1 MVQFI
6 RVACAMAAIT
16 VMSNAA
22 WAQSTPVKEP
32 AMPAPLEA
40 MAKEGA
46 QLRYMGNEAGLD
58 AWIAIQNGQEQY
70 FYVTPDREYVLL
82 GLLFDKTGKMI
93 TLQQVATL
101 QQKGDNVLDV
111 LKAEKPAEIASV
123 TDNVKEGDIA
133 KVLKSPS
140 EQLYSDLEGSNWV
153 RLGKQEAP
161 YIYMFIDPQC
171 PYCHDFMKSL
181 RKDIEGGKIQVRM
194 IPVGFRDETRAQAAL
209 LLALPDPEARWF
221 RHLDDDKEA
230 LPVTP
235 GINEQGVERNM
246 AIMQS
251 WKLNVT
257 PLTVYRAR
265 DEKVKIVQGRAKDV
279 STLLGDVKPA
289 M

>member
-16 VMSNAA
+16 VMSNTV

-101 QQKGDNVLDV
+101 QQQGDNVLDV

-153 RLGKQEAP
+153 RLGNQAAP
-161 YIYMFIDPQC
+161 HIYMFIDPQC

>member
-16 VMSNAA
+16 VMSNPA

-101 QQKGDNVLDV
+101 QQQGDNVLDV

-153 RLGKQEAP
+153 RLGNQAAP
-161 YIYMFIDPQC
+161 HIYMFIDPQC